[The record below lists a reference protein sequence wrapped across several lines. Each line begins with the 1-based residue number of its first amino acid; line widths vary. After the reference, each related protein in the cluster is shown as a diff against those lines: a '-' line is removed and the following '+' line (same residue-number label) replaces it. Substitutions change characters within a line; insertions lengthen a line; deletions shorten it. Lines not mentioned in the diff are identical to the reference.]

1 MSEKN
6 YVLVEENEDHTITT
20 IKMNRL
26 DKRNALN
33 WDLIRGL
40 EDAIERAEQS
50 KTRVIVITGASDYFS
65 AGIDLNT
72 LSGQD
77 SSGEQR
83 GADLSTPPHFRYH
96 LNTRFQPLVVKIG
109 KIEKPF
115 IAKVQGF
122 CLGMGF

>member
-6 YVLVEENEDHTITT
+6 FVLVEENEDHTITT

-33 WDLIRGL
+33 WDLIHGL
-40 EDAIERAEQS
+40 EDAFEKAEQS
-50 KTRVIVITGASDYFS
+50 RTRVIIITGASDYFS

-77 SSGEQR
+77 TSGGQR
-83 GADLSTPPHFRYH
+83 GADLNTPSHFRYH
-96 LNTRFQPLVVKIG
+96 L
-109 KIEKPF
+109 F
-115 IAKVQGF
+115 IVYYYRITSVIK
-122 CLGMGF
+122 